1 MNVSATFVAAGST
14 GGGSGGGTGGPAGAT
29 NLDTS
34 KTKGRQEAKKLKLK
48 LTADQASGLEIGGKG
63 KVAKRGLASTA
74 AKTKNFTLKT
84 KTGIQLQAGVKETIP
99 VKFKKNS
106 KTLAKIKKLLKGSK
120 KARKKSK
127 VVTDLT
133 VTSALGVTTT
143 SKLKIK
149 LKL

>member
-1 MNVSATFVAAGST
+1 VNVSATFVAAGST

-84 KTGIQLQAGVKETIP
+84 KTGIQLQAGLKETIP
-99 VKFKKNS
+99 
-106 KTLAKIKKLLKGSK
+106 AKIKKLLKGSK

>member
-1 MNVSATFVAAGST
+1 VNVSATFVAAGST

-34 KTKGRQEAKKLKLK
+34 KTKGKQEAKKLKLK

-99 VKFKKNS
+99 VKFKK
-106 KTLAKIKKLLKGSK
+106 LLKGSK
-120 KARKKSK
+120 RARKKSK

>member
-74 AKTKNFTLKT
+74 AKTKNFTLKM
-84 KTGIQLQAGVKETIP
+84 KTGIQLQAGLKETIP
-99 VKFKKNS
+99 
-106 KTLAKIKKLLKGSK
+106 AKIKKLLKGSK

>member
-84 KTGIQLQAGVKETIP
+84 KTGIQLQAGLKETIP
-99 VKFKKNS
+99 
-106 KTLAKIKKLLKGSK
+106 AKIKKLLKGSK